1 MNSDHLSVLVRLR
14 LPTLD
19 YAFLVITGQRQW
31 QLAMLAAYV
40 MFTPKRRQTAAART
54 HLMPRFLCLALAAAL
69 NCSTSLAAPADDP
82 RPLVQVG
89 YYEFPPYSYT
99 DSQGR
104 PNGAILH
111 LSKRLLEHAGYR
123 AELRS
128 YPSARLY
135 NALQD
140 GSVQVWP
147 GAPGKMELRE
157 HTLETHTQLGEIVL
171 NLYFRRDTLPPRL
184 PDDLKGRGVIMI
196 SGYTYWQPVNEM
208 LNDPQLAVEQ
218 HRTGTHTAALE
229 MLQRR
234 RGDFLLD
241 YQTPVE
247 QARKRLGMHELPYLE
262 LQRIPLKLIVSLH
275 APGAEALRDTLDRAY
290 AELQA
295 AGEDLRLP

>member
-1 MNSDHLSVLVRLR
+1 MLGLYDI
-14 LPTLD
+14 
-19 YAFLVITGQRQW
+19 FIT
-31 QLAMLAAYV
+31 
-40 MFTPKRRQTAAART
+40 KRRQIAAVRT
-54 HLMPRFLCLALAAAL
+54 HLMPRFLFLALAAAL
-69 NCSTSLAAPADDP
+69 YCSTSLAAPADDQ

-104 PNGAILH
+104 STGAMLQ

-123 AELRS
+123 TQLRS

-147 GAPGKMELRE
+147 GAPGKIELRA
-157 HTLETHTQLGEIVL
+157 HTLETNTLLGEIVL
-171 NLYFRRDTLPPRL
+171 NLYFRRDTLMPRL

-247 QARKRLGMHELPYLE
+247 QARRRLGMYELPYVE
-262 LQRIPLKLIVSLH
+262 LQRIPLKLIVSNK
-275 APGAEALRDTLDRAY
+275 APGAEALRDALDRAY

>member
-1 MNSDHLSVLVRLR
+1 
-14 LPTLD
+14 
-19 YAFLVITGQRQW
+19 
-31 QLAMLAAYV
+31 
-40 MFTPKRRQTAAART
+40 
-54 HLMPRFLCLALAAAL
+54 MPRFICLVLAAAL
-69 NCSTSLAAPADDP
+69 YCSTSLAAPADDP

-89 YYEFPPYSYT
+89 YYEFPPHSYT
-99 DSQGR
+99 DNRGHAK
-104 PNGAILH
+104 GAILQ

-140 GSVQVWP
+140 GSVHVWP
-147 GAPGKMELRE
+147 GAPGKLELRE
-157 HTLETHTQLGEIVL
+157 HTLETQTLLGEIVL
-171 NLYFRRDTLPPRL
+171 NLYFRRDTLMPRL
-184 PDDLKGRGVIMI
+184 PEDLKGRGVIMI
-196 SGYTYWQPVNEM
+196 NGYTYWQPVNEM
-208 LNDPQLAVEQ
+208 LNDPRLAVEQ

-247 QARKRLGMHELPYLE
+247 QARRELGMVELPYVE
-262 LQRIPLKLIVSLH
+262 LQRLPLKLVVSNK
-275 APGAEALRDTLDRAY
+275 APGAEALRDALDRAY